1 MARRRI
7 TVDGTE
13 WTVELGGFRTQYL
26 RDEFPLVFRR
36 GPGPG
41 VEAEQR
47 VIRYSPRGARVRER
61 SLAELTDAQLE
72 DLLRRSQPAWTSP
85 DLGYA
90 R

>member
-1 MARRRI
+1 MPRRRI
-7 TVDGTE
+7 TVDGAE
-13 WTVELGGFRTQYL
+13 GTVELGGFRTQYT
-26 RDEFPLVFRR
+26 RDEIPLVFRR
-36 GPGPG
+36 GTGDA
-41 VEAEQR
+41 VEQR
-47 VIRYSPRGARVRER
+47 VTRYSPRGARFREL

>member
-7 TVDGTE
+7 TVDGAE
-13 WTVELGGFRTQYL
+13 WTVELGGYRTQYV
-26 RDEFPLVFRR
+26 RDEIPLVFRR
-36 GPGPG
+36 GTGAD
-41 VEAEQR
+41 AEQR
-47 VIRYSPRGARVRER
+47 VIRYSPRGARAREL